1 MTVIAGIASEGNV
14 YLSGDRGASDGDSI
28 LSMTTPK
35 ICKVGDFIIGYAG
48 SGGLGQIVKHLEC
61 WTRHPKNAERFLR
74 NDFVEEFK
82 TAREKIGGK
91 DEEEA
96 SLLIGYKGTLW
107 EIDTSDY
114 FCCPFTYTA
123 IGSGGPIALGSLH
136 TTLNSPIS
144 PKERLELAINAA
156 ITHNPGC
163 KGPIDTI
170 FC

>member
-1 MTVIAGIASEGNV
+1 MTVIAGIAHQGSV

-35 ICKVGDFIIGYAG
+35 ISKVGDFVIGYAG

-61 WTRHPKNAERFLR
+61 WTRHPKNPEKFLR
-74 NDFVEEFK
+74 NDFVEEYQ
-82 TAREKIGGK
+82 TARAKIGGK

-96 SLLIGYKGTLW
+96 TLLIGYKGVLW

-114 FCCPFTYTA
+114 ACFPFAYTA
-123 IGSGGPIALGSLH
+123 IGSGGPIALGSLYA
-136 TTLNSPIS
+136 TKNSPIS
-144 PKERLELAINAA
+144 PELRLNAAINAA
-156 ITHNPGC
+156 IEHNPGC
-163 KGPIDTI
+163 KGPIDTL

>member
-1 MTVIAGIASEGNV
+1 MTVIAGIAHQGSV
-14 YLSGDRGASDGDSI
+14 YISGDRGASDGDSI

-35 ICKVGDFIIGYAG
+35 IDKVNDWIFGYAG

-61 WTRHPKNAERFLR
+61 WNRHPKNAERFLR
-74 NDFVEEFK
+74 NDFVEEFQ
-82 TAREKIGGK
+82 TARAKIGGK

-96 SLLIGYKGTLW
+96 TLLIGYKGTLW

-114 FCCPFTYTA
+114 ACFPFGYTA

-136 TTLNSPIS
+136 ATQHTAITPEL
-144 PKERLELAINAA
+144 RLEMAINSA
-156 ITHNPGC
+156 IEHNPSC